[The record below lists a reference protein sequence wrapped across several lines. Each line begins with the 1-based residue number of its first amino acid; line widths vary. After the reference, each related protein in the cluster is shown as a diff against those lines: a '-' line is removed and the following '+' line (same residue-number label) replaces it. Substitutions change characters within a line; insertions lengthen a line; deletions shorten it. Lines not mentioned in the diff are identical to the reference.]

1 MPIEPTEIA
10 LSNLRASVLV
20 YLHELKWADE
30 GQRHHLTI
38 TANLA
43 ADGSLEAD
51 LQCKNL
57 TTGELWGASL

>member
-10 LSNLRASVLV
+10 LSNLRAALLV

-30 GQRHHLTI
+30 GQKHHISL
-38 TANLA
+38 TANLSQ
-43 ADGSLEAD
+43 DGGLEAD
-51 LQCKNL
+51 MQCRNL